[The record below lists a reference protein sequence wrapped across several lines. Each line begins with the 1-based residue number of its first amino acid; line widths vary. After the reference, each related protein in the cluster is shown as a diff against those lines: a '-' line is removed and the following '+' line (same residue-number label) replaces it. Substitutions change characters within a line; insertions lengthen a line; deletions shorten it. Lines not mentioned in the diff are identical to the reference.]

1 MKFEKNQGL
10 FWGNLFMP
18 DLAGESYT
26 GFLGAVTY
34 SAIAKLD
41 GDTCSLGQNTTPEC
55 STIG

>member
-26 GFLGAVTY
+26 GFLGAGIDCV
-34 SAIAKLD
+34 SANV
-41 GDTCSLGQNTTPEC
+41 DTE
-55 STIG
+55 I